1 MEIGGPTYTLYVD
14 VREDRWTSLF
24 LSTVRELQEALEDVY
39 PNGSFTSIVEI
50 SIPIASFR
58 PKSLEALDGL
68 SKILDKEIIEFI
80 QEQETFPGIMVS
92 FNQFGFNTMGAVE
105 TELLV
110 GRDKIEELKKGIMEI
125 GLEELLPIEF
135 EPHTLT
141 VLQGCR
147 QDQGVKKNV
156 E

>member
-39 PNGSFTSIVEI
+39 TNGSSTSIVEI

-58 PKSLEALDGL
+58 PRSLEALDGL
-68 SKILDKEIIEFI
+68 TKILDREIREFI

-92 FNQFGFNTMGAVE
+92 FNQFEFNTMGAVE
-105 TELLV
+105 TELMV
-110 GRDKIEELKKGIMEI
+110 GRYKINEL
-125 GLEELLPIEF
+125 
-135 EPHTLT
+135 
-141 VLQGCR
+141 R
-147 QDQGVKKNV
+147 QRTFL
-156 E
+156 